1 MPLALGIITGVDF
14 LKEKKSDKIPSI
26 LQVEDRSGE
35 TTADGREE
43 SLSEKEKLNKL
54 LLNICRVLSSLDT
67 DFFFLLVKL
76 GDLQLE
82 QCFPERNQRLC
93 FPLLYPPPSPS
104 LISSSSFLFYL
115 LILLPLLSPHL
126 PPSPIS

>member
-43 SLSEKEKLNKL
+43 SLSEALKM
-54 LLNICRVLSSLDT
+54 
-67 DFFFLLVKL
+67 
-76 GDLQLE
+76 
-82 QCFPERNQRLC
+82 RLKC
-93 FPLLYPPPSPS
+93 SGR
-104 LISSSSFLFYL
+104 
-115 LILLPLLSPHL
+115 
-126 PPSPIS
+126 